1 MLNAQYFTQLL
12 FSAIAALIS
21 LSIHEFSHAFA
32 AHKLGDPTARS
43 LGRLSLN
50 PLKHIDPIGA
60 LCMIFFR
67 FGWAK
72 PVPISARYF
81 KNPKRDFA
89 ITALAGPLSNIITA
103 VFSALLYLILY
114 AIFRDV
120 SFPTELSL
128 AIVQNSLDFI
138 YVLHI
143 VNIGLAIFNLIPVP
157 PLDGSRILNIVL
169 PQKTYFKI
177 MKYERTIY
185 YVLIGWLL
193 LGDAASRYLLSLP
206 IINSNAPL
214 SAFATYVSLSNILG
228 VLINGLSNAI
238 FSIFELIPFLSI

>member
-1 MLNAQYFTQLL
+1 MLNTQYFIQLL

-32 AHKLGDPTARS
+32 AHKLGDPTAKS

-50 PLKHIDPIGA
+50 PLKHLDPIGA
-60 LCMIFFR
+60 LCMVFFR

-72 PVPISARYF
+72 PVPISPRYF

-89 ITALAGPLSNIITA
+89 ITALAGPLSNLITA

-114 AIFRDV
+114 ASLRNV
-120 SFPTELSL
+120 SFPTELAL
-128 AIVQNSLDFI
+128 AIAQNTLDFI

-143 VNIGLAIFNLIPVP
+143 VNVGLAIFNLIPVP
-157 PLDGSRILNIVL
+157 PLDGSRILNVVL
-169 PQKTYFKI
+169 PPKTYFKI
-177 MKYERTIY
+177 MRYERTIY

-206 IINSNAPL
+206 IVSSNAVL
-214 SAFATYVSLSNILG
+214 SAVATYVSLSNILG

-238 FSIFELIPFLSI
+238 FSVFELIPFLST